1 MPPIY
6 HAERMGPI
14 TFRVLQLQ
22 TARLSRARARRGVNA
37 RGLLREAHAE
47 EGVEASAIRRG
58 GKEMRAL
65 GLNHSEVKQ

>member
-1 MPPIY
+1 METPPVPAIL
-6 HAERMGPI
+6 AP
-14 TFRVLQLQ
+14 
-22 TARLSRARARRGVNA
+22 ARRQVNA
-37 RGLLREAHAE
+37 KGLLREAHAE